1 MWGGEGSMNIFI
13 CEDGGY
19 FLRPPK
25 ITEVLKN
32 TEKKLKTKNKTVGV
46 CFMWNVDETM
56 QIC

>member
-1 MWGGEGSMNIFI
+1 MWGGEGIMNIFI

-32 TEKKLKTKNKTVGV
+32 TEKN
-46 CFMWNVDETM
+46 
-56 QIC
+56 